1 MDSVHDYEDDRFGAD
16 APGRGGQDATGDR
29 VADIQFAVG
38 TDERRMHVRAYNHWV
53 SLLRGR
59 SYPSIQDLDPATIAD
74 FGANSVLLDFSKGTE
89 NPAIAY
95 LGRALRDECSLDG
108 GTTHIAQVPSGS
120 LLSRLT
126 DHYLQIIANRSP
138 IGFEAEFVSTRGH
151 NTLYR
156 GILMP
161 FSSDADSIDF
171 IYGVINWKELV
182 DADTEARLYA
192 EIEAARTVQPRTAT
206 APVWAD
212 GPGHA
217 LATLVD
223 SETTDSDDDDV
234 SADEDADGD
243 VDGDDPTSTDD
254 SLSDRL
260 LLAQQTAAAAATA
273 DLRSRAT
280 LYRALGRAH
289 DFAIAA
295 DADPRGYD
303 MLLEQANIAVQLR
316 APMTPVVKLVFGT
329 AYDKTRLTEYAAV
342 LAHARR
348 KSVPVTGMQNFLEG
362 FAGGIKG
369 VVRAERLARGPFAHA
384 RTSPGEELA
393 ERPALARVALDTDAN
408 EGEYVLLLARSA
420 PSGTLDIVATVTD
433 DTALTERVMRH
444 AVR

>member
-1 MDSVHDYEDDRFGAD
+1 MDSVHDDENDRFDAG
-16 APGRGGQDATGDR
+16 APGRGGRDAAGDGF
-29 VADIQFAVG
+29 ADTQIAVG

-74 FGANSVLLDFSKGTE
+74 FGANSVLLDFSKGSA

-95 LGRALRDECSLDG
+95 LGRALREECSLDD

-126 DHYLQIIANRSP
+126 DHYRQIIANRSP
-138 IGFEAEFVSTRGH
+138 IGFEAEFVSMRGH

-161 FSSDADSIDF
+161 FSSDADEIDF

-192 EIEAARTVQPRTAT
+192 EIAAARTVQPRTAT

-212 GPGHA
+212 GPSQA
-217 LATLVD
+217 LATLID
-223 SETTDSDDDDV
+223 
-234 SADEDADGD
+234 ADADADLDADGD
-243 VDGDDPTSTDD
+243 DRADQDGIVRDPNHDD

-260 LLAQQTAAAAATA
+260 LLAQQTANAVATA
-273 DLRSRAT
+273 DLRNRAT

-295 DADPRGYD
+295 DANPRGYEG
-303 MLLEQANIAVQLR
+303 LLEQANIDVPLR
-316 APMTPVVKLVFGT
+316 APMIPVVKLVFGT
-329 AYDKTRLTEYAAV
+329 EYDKTLLTEYAAV
-342 LAHARR
+342 LAYARR
-348 KSVPVTGMQNFLEG
+348 AGVQVGGLRDFLDR
-362 FAGGIKG
+362 FDGGIKG
-369 VVRAERLARGPFAHA
+369 VANAERRARAPLAKVRTSLAAVFAEYPVLARIAF
-384 RTSPGEELA
+384 
-393 ERPALARVALDTDAN
+393 DTDAD
-408 EGEYVLLLARSA
+408 EGQYVLLLARSA

-433 DTALTERVMRH
+433 DAALTKRVMHR
-444 AVR
+444 AAR